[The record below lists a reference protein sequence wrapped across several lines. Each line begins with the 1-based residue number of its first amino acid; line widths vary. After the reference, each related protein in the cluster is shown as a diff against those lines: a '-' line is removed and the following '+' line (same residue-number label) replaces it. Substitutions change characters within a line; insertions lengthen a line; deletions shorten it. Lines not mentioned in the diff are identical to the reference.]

1 MTTEN
6 NSTPSRRPIGVD
18 ALAFFAIVA
27 LAGFLIWRGCGNREQ
42 LPSEDRPLF
51 PVSGTVTI
59 DGEPVP
65 NALVQVAPLGY
76 PVAQGY
82 TDEQGRFQL
91 TTHEENDG
99 CPRGVHP
106 VAVICFEQTDT
117 ETVLHVPLDCQDLE
131 TTPLT
136 LKVDGPTS
144 DVVLELTWGDEQGPL
159 RRELE

>member
-1 MTTEN
+1 MTTETDP
-6 NSTPSRRPIGVD
+6 TPPRRPIGVD
-18 ALAFFAIVA
+18 VLAFFAVVV
-27 LAGFLIWRGCGNREQ
+27 LVGFLVWRGCLNPEQ
-42 LPSEDRPLF
+42 LPPEDRPLF
-51 PVSGTVTI
+51 PVSGMVVI

-91 TTHEENDG
+91 TTHEEHDG
-99 CPRGVHP
+99 CPNGVHP
-106 VAVICFEQTDT
+106 VAVISFEQTD
-117 ETVLHVPLDCQDLE
+117 VPLEYQDLK

-144 DVVLELTWGDEQGPL
+144 DVVLELTWGDEQGPI
-159 RRELE
+159 RGTME